1 MSCGIDCIPWTDRI
15 DDAEIYID
23 SLPCIENYSVD
34 VRELAYKYY
43 AAHLV
48 FLTNPTVYIEK
59 IKFVN
64 DERTYKL
71 PELGSGYMGSP
82 YGQFVNE
89 ILGGCL
95 EKNKKSKTSFTFSGT
110 SF

>member
-1 MSCGIDCIPWTDRI
+1 MSCIVDGIDCCAKMQ
-15 DDAEIYID
+15 DATVYIN
-23 SLPCIENYSVD
+23 SLDCAKNLSSSIKSQAV
-34 VRELAYKYY
+34 KYW
-43 AAHLV
+43 AAHLT
-48 FLTNPTVYIEK
+48 FIMNPTLYIEK
-59 IKFVN
+59 TKFVN
-64 DERTYKL
+64 DEKTYKL